1 MYGKEKTVRKELR
14 IKESAL
20 NCAERLCKEQN
31 RNFNNL
37 IETLIFNACESGS
50 IEDQIEKVKAFMK
63 HSQDNWDT
71 ISKLGKDDS

>member
-20 NCAERLCKEQN
+20 KCAKTLCKDQN

-37 IETLIFNACESGS
+37 IETLIFNACGSGS
-50 IEDQIEKVKAFMK
+50 IEDQIEKMKLLMNNSQEHGVK
-63 HSQDNWDT
+63 
-71 ISKLGKDDS
+71 

>member
-20 NCAERLCKEQN
+20 KCAERLCEDQN

-37 IETLIFNACESGS
+37 IETLIFNACGSGS
-50 IEDQIEKVKAFMK
+50 IEDQVEKMK
-63 HSQDNWDT
+63 LLIKQSQDNWDT
-71 ISKLGKDDS
+71 ISKLGK